1 VAELDTV
8 ATRAGAVPLL
18 EVEEVSKSFPG
29 VRALR
34 DMRLELRAGEV
45 LALVGEN
52 GAGKSTLMKL
62 LSGIYTA
69 DTGFFLLDGEPVVI
83 GGPRHATE
91 LGISIIHQEFNLVP
105 HLTVAQNIF
114 IGREP
119 RLLRMFLDERRL
131 VREAREL
138 IERLHLPLDPNAVVG
153 GLTVANQQMVEI
165 AKALSYEP
173 RVLIM
178 DEPTAALNDAE
189 VETLHELIR
198 RFVRPGTGV
207 IYISHRMEEI
217 RRIADRVTVI
227 RDGEYVDTVDV
238 TATSTA
244 EIIAKMVGRT
254 IADSA
259 GPHGVR
265 GDREVV
271 LDVVGLSTKAAGSTT
286 TQLKDVSFD
295 LEEGEIL
302 GIAGLMGAGR
312 TETARAIVGADPL
325 DAGTIL
331 LRGRAV
337 RIAHPADA
345 VRHGIGYL
353 SEDRKRYGLLLDS
366 DVKANVTLGALRDKF
381 SALGFVN
388 DRAARAKAGE
398 YVGALRIKTPSVDQT
413 TKFLS
418 GGNQQKVV
426 IAKWLVRD
434 CDILIFDEPTRGI
447 DVGAK
452 EEIYALLN
460 ELAGQGKSIIMISS
474 ELPEVLRMSH
484 RVVVMSEGRVTR
496 ILTAAEATQ
505 ERIMHYATL
514 RPDENVEDAMELGL
528 DPVETGAAE
537 DGTAEGEQEGTP

>member
-1 VAELDTV
+1 MADVHTAEPRA
-8 ATRAGAVPLL
+8 ATVPLL
-18 EVEEVSKSFPG
+18 EVEEVNKTFPG
-29 VRALR
+29 VRALS

-62 LSGIYTA
+62 LSGIYAA
-69 DTGFFLLDGEPVVI
+69 DSGFFRFSGEPLTI
-83 GGPRHATE
+83 TGPRHAMD
-91 LGISIIHQEFNLVP
+91 LGISIIHQELNLVP

-119 RLLRMFLDERRL
+119 RRLRLLLDERRL
-131 VREAREL
+131 VRDAHA
-138 IERLHLPLDPNAVVG
+138 IVDRLHLPLDPNAVVG

-165 AKALSYEP
+165 AKALSREP

-189 VETLHELIR
+189 VATLHELIR
-198 RFVRPGTGV
+198 RFVRPETGV

-238 TATSTA
+238 ASTTTG
-244 EIIAKMVGRT
+244 EIISMMVGRT
-254 IADSA
+254 LADST
-259 GPHGVR
+259 GPRGVR
-265 GDREVV
+265 DDRDTV
-271 LDVVGLSTKAAGSTT
+271 LEVVGLRTKPARNT

-295 LEEGEIL
+295 LREGEIL
-302 GIAGLMGAGR
+302 GFAGLMGAGR
-312 TETARAIVGADPL
+312 TETARAIVGADPI
-325 DAGTIL
+325 DGGTIL
-331 LRGRAV
+331 LRGKPI
-337 RIAHPADA
+337 RIGHPADA

-353 SEDRKRYGLLLDS
+353 SEDRKRYGLLLEK

-388 DRAARAKAGE
+388 DRRARTAADE
-398 YVGALRIKTPSVDQT
+398 YVGTLKIKTPSVDQT

-434 CDILIFDEPTRGI
+434 CDVLIFDEPTRGI

-452 EEIYALLN
+452 EEIYGLLN
-460 ELAGQGKSIIMISS
+460 ELAGQGKSIVMISS

-484 RVVVMSEGRVTR
+484 RVVVMSEGRVTTV
-496 ILTAAEATQ
+496 LTAAEATQ
-505 ERIMHYATL
+505 EAIMHYATL
-514 RPDENVEDAMELGL
+514 RPDENVEDAVELGL
-528 DPVETGAAE
+528 DPVETGAV
-537 DGTAEGEQEGTP
+537 EGEGAS

>member
-1 VAELDTV
+1 MGTAWDVRMADVHMVEP
-8 ATRAGAVPLL
+8 RAASVPLL
-18 EVEEVSKSFPG
+18 EVEEVNKTFPG
-29 VRALR
+29 VRALS
-34 DMRLELRAGEV
+34 DMRLELRSGEV

-62 LSGIYTA
+62 LSGSYTA
-69 DTGFFLLDGEPVVI
+69 DSGFFRFNGEPLAI
-83 GGPRHATE
+83 TGPRHALE

-119 RLLRMFLDERRL
+119 RRLRVLLDERAL
-131 VREAREL
+131 VRDAHAL
-138 IERLHLPLDPNAVVG
+138 IDRLHLPLDPNALVG

-165 AKALSYEP
+165 AKALSRDP
-173 RVLIM
+173 QVLIM

-198 RFVRPGTGV
+198 RFVRPDTGV

-238 TATSTA
+238 ASTSTG
-244 EIIAKMVGRT
+244 EIISMMVGRT
-254 IADSA
+254 LADST
-259 GPHGVR
+259 GPQGVR
-265 GDREVV
+265 DDRDTV
-271 LDVVGLSTKAAGSTT
+271 LEVVGLTTKAVRDT
-286 TQLKDVSFD
+286 TQLKDVCFD
-295 LEEGEIL
+295 LRAGEIL
-302 GIAGLMGAGR
+302 GFAGLMGAGR
-312 TETARAIVGADPL
+312 TETARAIVGADPV
-325 DAGTIL
+325 AGGTIL
-331 LRGRAV
+331 LHGKPV
-337 RIAHPADA
+337 RIGHPADA

-353 SEDRKRYGLLLDS
+353 SEDRKRYGLLLDK

-388 DRAARAKAGE
+388 DRGARAAAGE

-426 IAKWLVRD
+426 IAKWLARD

-452 EEIYALLN
+452 EEIYGLLN

-484 RVVVMSEGRVTR
+484 RVVVMSEGRVTGV
-496 ILTAAEATQ
+496 LTAAEATQ
-505 ERIMHYATL
+505 EAIMHHATL
-514 RPDENVEDAMELGL
+514 RPDENIEDAEELGL
-528 DPVETGAAE
+528 DPAETGAAE
-537 DGTAEGEQEGTP
+537 GEGAP

>member
-1 VAELDTV
+1 MGAGMPDVDAEPRA
-8 ATRAGAVPLL
+8 ATVPLL
-18 EVEEVSKSFPG
+18 EVEEVNKTFPG
-29 VRALR
+29 VRALS

-69 DTGFFLLDGEPVVI
+69 DSGFFRFNGEPLAI
-83 GGPRHATE
+83 TGPKRATE

-119 RLLRMFLDERRL
+119 RRLRVLLDERRL
-131 VREAREL
+131 VADAHAL
-138 IERLHLPLDPNAVVG
+138 IDRLHLPLDPNAVVG
-153 GLTVANQQMVEI
+153 ALTVASQQMVEI
-165 AKALSYEP
+165 AKALSYDP
-173 RVLIM
+173 KVLIM
-178 DEPTAALNDAE
+178 DEPTAALNDIE

-198 RFVRPGTGV
+198 RFVRPDTGV

-217 RRIADRVTVI
+217 RRIAGRVTVI

-238 TATSTA
+238 GATSTG
-244 EIIAKMVGRT
+244 EIISMMVGRT
-254 IADSA
+254 LADST
-259 GPHGVR
+259 GPQDVR
-265 GDREVV
+265 GDRDTV
-271 LDVVGLSTKAAGSTT
+271 LEVVGLRTKPARDT

-295 LEEGEIL
+295 LRAGEIL
-302 GIAGLMGAGR
+302 GFAGLMGAGR
-312 TETARAIVGADPL
+312 TETARAIVGADPT
-325 DAGTIL
+325 DGGTIL
-331 LRGRAV
+331 LHGRPI
-337 RIAHPADA
+337 RIGHPADA

-381 SALGFVN
+381 SALGFIN
-388 DRAARAKAGE
+388 DRGARLKADE
-398 YVGALRIKTPSVDQT
+398 CVGALKIKTPSVDQT
-413 TKFLS
+413 AKFLS

-452 EEIYALLN
+452 EEIYGLLN
-460 ELAGQGKSIIMISS
+460 ELAEQGKSIIMISS

-484 RVVVMSEGRVTR
+484 RVVVMSEGRVTG

-505 ERIMHYATL
+505 ESIMHYATL

-528 DPVETGAAE
+528 DPAETGAEEA
-537 DGTAEGEQEGTP
+537 Q